1 MKKTILATL
10 LATCATS
17 AMAADIY
24 SNDTTTVGLKG
35 EVDAYF
41 AKTDIN
47 GVDSDAGVAVWAK
60 IQMDAEQKVTD
71 KVTAFASF
79 EIEAGSDYRG
89 TSNDASFDDILVGI
103 KMENWGA
110 AVGEVGDLAESLD
123 AIQKDDITNEGNY
136 MGSTSGNTRESGG
149 EGLVVKGIV
158 GPVTLVA
165 DVYTDTDSNID
176 NTFGFSADY
185 QHEHFSIGASYLQG
199 ETDLDEDVQLYGA
212 SVSTSFSNVYLAAT
226 FADFEGF
233 DSFGFYPTDSVVEGY
248 TMGLAAS
255 YQLNATRFYTTYAFA
270 DMDAIAGVDEGE
282 TYNLV
287 IGADYAIADNIL
299 AFAEYQYADADW
311 AIDESQ
317 TVVAGVYYS
326 F

>member
-1 MKKTILATL
+1 MKKSILAAL
-10 LATCATS
+10 IASCATS
-17 AMAADIY
+17 TMATEIY
-24 SNDTTTVGLKG
+24 SNDTTTVGISG

-41 AKTDIN
+41 AKADIN
-47 GVDSDAGVAVWAK
+47 GDDSDAGVAVWAK
-60 IQMDAEQKVTD
+60 VQMDAEQKITD
-71 KVTAFASF
+71 KITAFASF

-89 TSNDASFDDILVGI
+89 TDNDASFDDILVGI
-103 KMENWGA
+103 KTENWGA

-149 EGLVVKGIV
+149 EGIVVKGTV

-165 DVYTDTDSNID
+165 DVYTDTDTNID

-185 QHEHFSIGASYLQG
+185 QHEYFTIGASYLQG
-199 ETDLDEDVQLYGA
+199 ETVLDEDVQLYGA
-212 SVSTSFSNVYLAAT
+212 SVSTSFSNLYLAAT
-226 FADFEGF
+226 LADFEGF

-255 YQLNATRFYTTYAFA
+255 YQINEARLYTTYAFA
-270 DMDAIAGVDEGE
+270 DMDAIEGVDEGD
-282 TYNLV
+282 TYNVV
-287 IGADYAIADNIL
+287 IGVDYAVADNIL
-299 AFAEYQYADADW
+299 AFVEYQFADADW
-311 AIDESQ
+311 AIDDSQ
-317 TVVAGVYYS
+317 TIVAGVYYS